1 MKTVGKEED
10 GRLGSGWERG
20 GERERER
27 EWQWRTQQLSL
38 SLLLLIFL
46 SHYPSL
52 SVCCVWMGFWS
63 VWVLFGRCGMGDEKL
78 DVGVVRDF
86 WDVDDSFMFAFSF
99 SSSAEYLS
107 QSWTD
112 CFVVL
117 WGYFLSAELK
127 MGGTVLSLSC
137 LCNGSFNLKWEEGET
152 PSASSRPTL
161 PLALL
166 RNMNNNPG
174 PNCLLFSW
182 LACRKSQSL
191 EKIAND
197 KCLLLQA
204 WKFFYL
210 LVSSQG
216 VELRT
221 ICV

>member
-27 EWQWRTQQLSL
+27 VTVTNPTTVSFSPSLDLSFSL
-38 SLLLLIFL
+38 SI
-46 SHYPSL
+46 SL
-52 SVCCVWMGFWS
+52 CVLCLNGVLKCMGAVRSMWDGRWEARCWGCSGFWGCWWFLH
-63 VWVLFGRCGMGDEKL
+63 VC
-78 DVGVVRDF
+78 
-86 WDVDDSFMFAFSF
+86 F

-112 CFVVL
+112 YCVVS